1 MINPDAEIAKLRYYL
16 DDRGW
21 LPQEIEEVLDL
32 ASRDINETILDV
44 ISNAVAETTD
54 YALDMGAEEFVED
67 ITVVEIGTGFMITTQ
82 SGQTNYSTPER
93 QMLHDL
99 TKNGKVSEDG
109 HRYKVI
115 PVGGKR
121 SLTRPTNIFGQMQEQ
136 QREQQD
142 ARASL
147 LESNMD
153 KRTAKAQ
160 HMAGHF
166 RSIISSR
173 LEAMQANKSKQS
185 NSYGEPE
192 FRTASTK
199 QDPAESWVVPAKD
212 MDMTGYLMDMNSR
225 IEATISGAIS
235 FIIESYEKE
244 FA

>member
-121 SLTRPTNIFGQMQEQ
+121 SINRPTNIFGQMQEQ

-173 LEAMQANKSKQS
+173 LEAM
-185 NSYGEPE
+185 
-192 FRTASTK
+192 
-199 QDPAESWVVPAKD
+199 
-212 MDMTGYLMDMNSR
+212 
-225 IEATISGAIS
+225 
-235 FIIESYEKE
+235 
-244 FA
+244 